1 MVLFSLSCLTAA
13 SPANSLA
20 YNKLSVTVLLTVDF
34 KSIAYSLEVASIAL
48 STIVFSLPLTVTV
61 PVTMLFVN
69 VVFVP
74 EIATFLKVL
83 PTTVVFA
90 AIFVVA

>member
-20 YNKLSVTVLLTVDF
+20 YNKLSVTVLFTVDF
-34 KSIAYSLEVASIAL
+34 KSIAYSLEVSITVL

-61 PVTMLFVN
+61 PITKLFSK
-69 VVFVP
+69 VVLVP
-74 EIATFLKVL
+74 EIATLLKVL
-83 PTTVVFA
+83 PATVVFA